1 MKATPHALLAEM
13 RGGVVTWEESWEFL
27 IELNLPSGLVIPVL
41 ATDPRE
47 IKVQVHALYMMSI
60 VLFFKVIMR
69 HLKDKKSMKI
79 SAVNIHVPTIH
90 FRSVDK
96 EINHYQ

>member
-13 RGGVVTWEESWEFL
+13 LPGVVTLEESWEFL

-60 VLFFKVIMR
+60 VLLIIAPERELSKM
-69 HLKDKKSMKI
+69 S
-79 SAVNIHVPTIH
+79 
-90 FRSVDK
+90 
-96 EINHYQ
+96 IN

>member
-1 MKATPHALLAEM
+1 
-13 RGGVVTWEESWEFL
+13 
-27 IELNLPSGLVIPVL
+27 
-41 ATDPRE
+41 
-47 IKVQVHALYMMSI
+47 
-60 VLFFKVIMR
+60 MR

>member
-27 IELNLPSGLVIPVL
+27 IELNLPSGLAIPVL

-60 VLFFKVIMR
+60 VLLIIAPERELSKM
-69 HLKDKKSMKI
+69 S
-79 SAVNIHVPTIH
+79 
-90 FRSVDK
+90 
-96 EINHYQ
+96 IN

>member
-13 RGGVVTWEESWEFL
+13 RPGVVTWEESWEFL

-60 VLFFKVIMR
+60 VLLIIAPERELSKM
-69 HLKDKKSMKI
+69 S
-79 SAVNIHVPTIH
+79 
-90 FRSVDK
+90 
-96 EINHYQ
+96 IN